1 MKKNLSFLL
10 AMIMVLSVFTILFP
24 VSVSAADGGEGRLA
38 IKSPSDK
45 SEVDGTKDVQ
55 IKWTKVSGA
64 DHYIVVVKDMVTGHK
79 PFESSVNGTSIT
91 IPANTV
97 FVVEG
102 RQYKVYVAACDSSG
116 AVLNHAS
123 DWESHYVESKI
134 SSPQLVYSSPSLT
147 SPAVNVKY
155 DSNAY
160 CYIGTYDGEIDSS
173 KNLTV
178 KWEDVY
184 ADWYSFTAVILKD
197 EPDFGST
204 SEKKLHEIVIQKKRT
219 SCKYTIDKDD
229 LEGFEGQY
237 LKVVVQGMSNT
248 GDYSLMSMFYLK
260 IADPKTIEPDT
271 PPVTDDTNQKSE
283 NTTVFLQNQSPWKD
297 HPYGHKDED
306 CTQSTDLAYSGCGVL
321 SLTNAIYQLNGC
333 FIDPAFIADYA
344 MDNGHRVCGVGTSYS
359 LYSAF
364 ASKYSAQ
371 YGFKYGTR
379 YTEVDFSTMRKELEN
394 GAVIIA
400 NTPGHFFVIS
410 QFDKNTN
417 TYLVLDSLPSKNRG
431 TTENG
436 DWKTA
441 SELSSGSLKVRYYV
455 TLHQTATDSDKEED
469 VTPPVVEPP
478 IVSSDQVTILIDSAT
493 TKPGETVQIPVRI
506 KATGEGISYLRAQI
520 HSGLRYTLVNDS
532 RFSMTEG
539 STSVIWYA
547 NQNVSGTVTLAY
559 IEVTI
564 PTNAPDSACYS
575 ITITPVEA
583 NNFNEETVSC
593 SGGSSTI
600 TVENTLPGDCNG
612 DGEISGKD
620 LTRLL
625 RFLADYNETTGTSSV
640 DIDYS
645 AANLNGD
652 SVIDGKD
659 ITRLLKILAD

>member
-1 MKKNLSFLL
+1 MKKSLSFLL
-10 AMIMVLSVFTILFP
+10 AMIMVLSVFTTLFS
-24 VSVSAADGGEGRLA
+24 VSVSAADGGAGNLS
-38 IKSPSDK
+38 ITSPSDNG
-45 SEVDGTKDVQ
+45 EVNGDEDIK
-55 IKWTKVSGA
+55 IKWSRVSGA
-64 DHYIVVVKDMVTGHK
+64 DHYHLTIKDTITGEK
-79 PFESSVNGTSIT
+79 PFDEHVSGTSTT
-91 IPANTV
+91 IKANTV
-97 FVVEG
+97 FLVEG
-102 RQYKVYVAACDSSG
+102 RTYKIYACAMDSNDN
-116 AVLNHAS
+116 VLNRGS
-123 DWESHYVESKI
+123 DWEAIYVTVTSNEPK
-134 SSPQLVYSSPSLT
+134 LVYASPALT
-147 SPAVNVKY
+147 SPSVDVKY
-155 DSNAY
+155 DAKAY
-160 CYIGTYDGEIDSS
+160 CYYGTYDGEIDSS
-173 KNLTV
+173 RDLTI

-184 ADWYSFTAVILKD
+184 SDYCSFTAVVLKGD
-197 EPDFGST
+197 PDHGST

-229 LEGFEGQY
+229 LEGYEGKW
-237 LKVVVQGMSNT
+237 LKVVIQPMGND
-248 GDYSLMSMFYLK
+248 GDYGLMSMFYLK

-271 PPVTDDTNQKSE
+271 PPVTDDTDQKSE
-283 NTTVFLQNQSPWKD
+283 ITTVFLQNQSPWND
-297 HPYGHKDED
+297 HPYGHKDGD

-379 YTEVDFSTMRKELEN
+379 YTEIDFSTMRKELEN

-410 QFDKNTN
+410 QFDKNTD

-455 TLHQTATDSDKEED
+455 TLHQTSTDSDKEEN
-469 VTPPVVEPP
+469 VTPPVVESP
-478 IVSSDQVTILIDSAT
+478 IISGGQVTILIDSAT
-493 TKPGETVQIPVRI
+493 AKPGETVRIPVRI
-506 KATGEGISYLRAQI
+506 KATGEGVSYLRAQV
-520 HSGLRYTLVNDS
+520 HSDLRYTLVNDS

-575 ITITPVEA
+575 ITVTPVEA
-583 NNFNEETVSC
+583 NNFNEETVRC
-593 SGGSSTI
+593 SGGEGAI
-600 TVENTLPGDCNG
+600 TVEKTLLGDCNG
-612 DGEISGKD
+612 DGAISGND
-620 LTRLL
+620 LTRML
-625 RFLADYNETTGTSSV
+625 RYLADYDNSTGISSV
-640 DIDYS
+640 DIDC
-645 AANLNGD
+645 AAADLNGD
-652 SVIDGKD
+652 FVIDGKD
-659 ITRLLKILAD
+659 ITRLLKMLAD

>member
-1 MKKNLSFLL
+1 MKKSLSFLL
-10 AMIMVLSVFTILFP
+10 AMIMVLSVFTTLF
-24 VSVSAADGGEGRLA
+24 SISISAADGGEGRLA
-38 IKSPSDK
+38 IKTPSDK

-55 IKWTKVSGA
+55 IKWTKASAA

-123 DWESHYVESKI
+123 DWEAIYVTVASNEPK
-134 SSPQLVYSSPSLT
+134 LVYASPALT
-147 SPAVNVKY
+147 SPSVDVKY
-155 DSNAY
+155 DAKAY
-160 CYIGTYDGEIDSS
+160 CYYGTYDGKIDSS
-173 KNLTV
+173 RDLTI

-184 ADWYSFTAVILKD
+184 ADWYSFTAVILKG
-197 EPDFGST
+197 EPDLGST

-219 SCKYTIDKDD
+219 SCKYTINKDD
-229 LEGFEGQY
+229 LEDYKGKW
-237 LKVVVQGMSNT
+237 LKLVVQPMSQDN
-248 GDYSLMSMFYLK
+248 DYGLMSMLYLK
-260 IADPKTIEPDT
+260 IANPETPDQDT
-271 PPVTDDTNQKSE
+271 PPVVEDPTTSADD
-283 NTTVFLQNQSPWKD
+283 
-297 HPYGHKDED
+297 
-306 CTQSTDLAYSGCGVL
+306 
-321 SLTNAIYQLNGC
+321 IYLNGVDIGFDDGDYFTKNGKACSCHNKGICLVDESQCNCIRYVTYKGKTVNLAAVQC
-333 FIDPAFIADYA
+333 FGFSRFCQLVTFGEHDGDSDNFTKTFTNVKAVDTTELKTALLGCAPGTHVRTRSSEKGYA
-344 MDNGHRVCGVGTSYS
+344 HSITIVSTANSSVTIVDCNH
-359 LYSAF
+359 SARC
-364 ASKYSAQ
+364 Q
-371 YGFKYGTR
+371 
-379 YTEVDFSTMRKELEN
+379 
-394 GAVIIA
+394 
-400 NTPGHFFVIS
+400 IS
-410 QFDKNTN
+410 QR
-417 TYLVLDSLPSKNRG
+417 TYTWAELASFFNSYGGVDYISVYDSSKD
-431 TTENG
+431 T
-436 DWKTA
+436 
-441 SELSSGSLKVRYYV
+441 
-455 TLHQTATDSDKEED
+455 EED
-469 VTPPVVEPP
+469 VAPPVVEPP
-478 IVSSDQVTILIDSAT
+478 IISGDQVTILIDSAT
-493 TKPGETVQIPVRI
+493 AKPGETVQIPVRI

-520 HSGLRYTLVNDS
+520 QSDLRYTLVNDS
-532 RFSMTEG
+532 RFSMTKG

-559 IEVTI
+559 LEVTI

-575 ITITPVEA
+575 ITVTPVEA

-600 TVENTLPGDCNG
+600 TVENTLLGDCNG